1 MEEPSVPL
9 SPVEPPAVESP
20 PTEAQAAPPKR
31 RRWPWVLG
39 ALAAIA
45 VLFVF
50 FIASVELLHYTESTA
65 FCSLCHVM
73 KPEYTA
79 YEHSPHARA
88 ECGSCH
94 IGPGALAA
102 VQVKLANVRYVWVYP
117 TNSYERPIPSPIHS
131 LRPVEIV
138 CEQCHWPEKFYQD
151 RLVVLSHYGTDEQNS
166 LTQTAL
172 LMKTG
177 GGQESA
183 GFGRGIHW
191 HIANPVYYIATDE
204 KRQNIPWVQAEY
216 EGKIT
221 EYIATDSTL
230 TAADIAQAEKRKM
243 DCVDCHNRA
252 SHDFRRPTEAL
263 DEALAAGLI
272 PADLPAIKQQGAAV
286 LEQRYQTEA
295 EAAQA
300 IAAVADYYKNAY
312 PDVYNNR
319 QADVQKAIS
328 ELQAI
333 FDRSTFPFMNVT
345 WESHP
350 NNIGHKDFPG
360 CFRCHDGKHLSV
372 DNQAIRLE
380 CNICH
385 SIPEVALP
393 GQAAPAI
400 AALPAANEP
409 DSHRRTTWLS
419 EHRFQFDATCA
430 DCHTLDNP
438 GGSDNSSFCSNSAC
452 HATEWKFVGLNAPK
466 VRELSAPPSVPS
478 QGVARPIPH
487 PISATTDCVICHGA
501 GAVKPFPENHTAFT
515 PEMCANCHQA
525 TMKEGVAAP
534 GAAPAIPHQLEGMG
548 ECQNCHAAGGIRPWP
563 ENHAAFTSD
572 ICTNCHKADQPGVAP
587 GAARAVPHQI
597 EGGMAD
603 CKMCHAADGIRPWPA
618 NHAAFTPDLCGNCHA
633 LPQGSAAPASTP
645 DSSDDSDDMAG
656 GPMPIPHE
664 VTGRE
669 QCLACHNPDGGL
681 KPAPSD
687 HAGRTNDSCQTCHKP
702 KA

>member
-1 MEEPSVPL
+1 MVDHSVSIP
-9 SPVEPPAVESP
+9 PPEPPATESP
-20 PTEAQAAPPKR
+20 IGAPAAKPRR

-39 ALAAIA
+39 ALGILI
-45 VLFVF
+45 VLFGF

-94 IGPGALAA
+94 IGPGAVAA
-102 VQVKLANVRYVWVYP
+102 VQVKLANVRYLWVYP
-117 TNSYERPIPSPIHS
+117 TNSYERPIPSPITS
-131 LRPVEIV
+131 LRPVEVV
-138 CEQCHWPEKFYQD
+138 CEQCHWPQKFYQD
-151 RLVVLSHYGTDEQNS
+151 RLAVLPRYGADEGNS

-172 LMKTG
+172 LLKTG
-177 GGQESA
+177 GGSEAA
-183 GFGRGIHW
+183 GLGRGIHW
-191 HIANPVYYIATDE
+191 HIANPVYYIAADE
-204 KRQNIPWVQAEY
+204 KRQSIPWVQAEY

-230 TAADIAQAEKRKM
+230 TAADIARAEKRKM

-252 SHDFRRPTEAL
+252 SHNFRRPAEAL

-272 PADLPAIKQQGAAV
+272 PADLPAIKQQGVAV
-286 LEQRYQTEA
+286 LEQSYKTEA

-300 IAAVADYYKNAY
+300 IAAVAEYYKNAY

-319 QADVQKAIS
+319 QADVQKAVA

-333 FDRSTFPFMNVT
+333 FDRSAFPFMNVT

-360 CFRCHDGKHLSV
+360 CFRCHDGKHLSA

-385 SIPEVALP
+385 SIPEVSLP
-393 GQAAPAI
+393 GQPAPVI
-400 AALPAANEP
+400 PAVPASNEP
-409 DSHRRTTWLS
+409 TSHRSTTWLS

-430 DCHTLDNP
+430 DCHTVDNP
-438 GGSDNSSFCSNSAC
+438 GGDDNTSFCANSAC
-452 HATEWKFVGLNAPK
+452 HATEWKFAGLNAPK
-466 VRELSAPPSVPS
+466 VRELAAPPTIAAKGTPN
-478 QGVARPIPH
+478 PIPH
-487 PISATTDCVICHGA
+487 PVSATTNCTLCHGA
-501 GAVKPFPENHTAFT
+501 GAVKPYPENHTAFT
-515 PEMCANCHQA
+515 VEMCATCHQA
-525 TMKEGVAAP
+525 TLKEGAPAP

-548 ECQNCHAAGGIRPWP
+548 ECQTCHGAGGIKPWP
-563 ENHAAFTSD
+563 ANHAAFTND

-587 GAARAVPHQI
+587 GAAPAVPHQI
-597 EGGMAD
+597 TGGMAD
-603 CKMCHAADGIRPWPA
+603 CKMCHAEGGIKPWPA

-633 LPQGSAAPASTP
+633 LPPASVAP
-645 DSSDDSDDMAG
+645 SSDDGSKGEEQKEA
-656 GPMPIPHE
+656 PAIPHE
-664 VTGRE
+664 LAGRAD
-669 QCLACHNPDGGL
+669 CLLCHDPAGGV
-681 KPAPSD
+681 KPAPAN
-687 HAGRTNDSCQTCHKP
+687 HAGRTNDTCQTCHKLES
-702 KA
+702 